1 MEFDRFWGG
10 EVWPGFGFS
19 SSLVPQRGRPCAMVV
34 HHVQSGSPTA
44 MIFFQHTSTWL
55 HHVRPERPW
64 PFSISSRRPTITF
77 SAAAFSLS
85 FLHHVLWRLLHPRL
99 GKQDHQR
106 LIYLRENFKIC
117 LHSFWLY
124 CWRGLI
130 VQWWRLF
137 TMNECWCRQNRPS
150 DFVGKIWPKT
160 SMLWVR
166 IGPKNWP
173 YRSELIQTR
182 HIFRSNLGFSGQ
194 SDPDKGDNQATGSK
208 TIVCFQIKTKQYFH
222 Q

>member
-1 MEFDRFWGG
+1 MKHGRFWGG

-19 SSLVPQRGRPCAMVV
+19 SSLVPARGPPCVMV
-34 HHVQSGSPTA
+34 PTMRDPA
-44 MIFFQHTSTWL
+44 S
-55 HHVRPERPW
+55 

-124 CWRGLI
+124 CKRGLI

-208 TIVCFQIKTKQYFH
+208 TIVCFQIKTKQCLH